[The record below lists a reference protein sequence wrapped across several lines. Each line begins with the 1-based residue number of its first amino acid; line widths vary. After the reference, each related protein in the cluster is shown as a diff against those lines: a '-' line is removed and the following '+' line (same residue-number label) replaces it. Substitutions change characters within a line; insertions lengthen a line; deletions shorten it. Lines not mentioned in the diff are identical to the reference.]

1 MTSFLFRCSPT
12 PYYELDGVDGYVR
25 LKFHLRRVAGAS
37 MTPVGELAA
46 LAPLPPIEQSSEDEK
61 SEAWRPAARLR
72 VFLCHGTEDK
82 KAVRELYR
90 ELL

>member
-1 MTSFLFRCSPT
+1 
-12 PYYELDGVDGYVR
+12 
-25 LKFHLRRVAGAS
+25 